1 MIKALLKSVPD
12 IKLDRDHT
20 MIVSPDEGGM
30 GRCIYYSSVLGLE
43 LGMFYKR
50 RNYSVIV
57 NGRNPIE
64 AHEFLGNDITGK
76 DLILVDDMISS
87 GDSVLDLAVK
97 LKELK
102 AELFNLRFQHAI
114 NQLENPMRI
123 QTVKRE
129 IAKVNTVL
137 SEIAK

>member
-1 MIKALLKSVPD
+1 MNSMKAS
-12 IKLDRDHT
+12 
-20 MIVSPDEGGM
+20 
-30 GRCIYYSSVLGLE
+30 E
-43 LGMFYKR
+43 L
-50 RNYSVIV
+50 RNMSA
-57 NGRNPIE
+57 E
-64 AHEFLGNDITGK
+64 QLTA
-76 DLILVDDMISS
+76 
-87 GDSVLDLAVK
+87 K

-123 QTVKRE
+123 QTVKRD